1 MKKKD
6 HHKNEKLNQDD
17 KHDYEESLNNIE
29 EDNLSGTEEDEEL
42 SGRQASGKKLEISIT
57 ENEVEKYKQET
68 EDWKDRCYRKAAEF
82 ENYKRRTDNDQL
94 NLLKY
99 AAESLIRK
107 LLPVVDDFER
117 SLTHIDSAQDVES
130 IKKGIQLVYEKM
142 MKVFSE
148 QGIEKIDAVGKPFDV
163 NYHEALMQRKDEDVE
178 PNIVLGEVEA
188 GYVYKDKVLR
198 HSKVIVSQE

>member
-68 EDWKDRCYRKAAEF
+68 EDWKDRFYRKAAEF